1 MHKLLGVPSG
11 AAGEIIGFTA
21 ADAGWCDAMNAA
33 KQQFYAAD
41 RTQILRDW
49 KEVQP
54 DNTWPIVCFELN
66 GVRTTKTLMPVKF
79 TVDDAKR
86 GLQICSR
93 TQVPLMLAY
102 ALTVHKAQGMTLDSV
117 VFH

>member
-1 MHKLLGVPSG
+1 
-11 AAGEIIGFTA
+11 
-21 ADAGWCDAMNAA
+21 
-33 KQQFYAAD
+33 
-41 RTQILRDW
+41 
-49 KEVQP
+49 
-54 DNTWPIVCFELN
+54 
-66 GVRTTKTLMPVKF
+66 MPVKF

-86 GLQICSR
+86 GLHICSR